1 MSLLSITI
9 FIYAIAGVFFGFD
22 WVVSM
27 FREAGCFGKIL
38 ASIWV
43 IAFVIGVLKYFF

>member
-9 FIYAIAGVFFGFD
+9 IIYAIAGVFFGFD

-27 FREAGCFGKIL
+27 FKEAGCFGKIL
-38 ASIWV
+38 SLVWI
-43 IAFVIGVLKYFF
+43 IAFAIGILKYFF